1 MQITDF
7 TVEKIIDPTGILAGN
22 RYEFFFYLSLNE
34 EDELNEYDNLKLRAL
49 FSVNGDEYKLISTYF
64 LSNEEILG
72 FELEEEEEKEILAFC
87 QANYLEADE
96 N

>member
-22 RYEFFFYLSLNE
+22 RYEFFFYLALNE
-34 EDELNEYDNLKLRAL
+34 EDELNEFNNLKLRAL
-49 FSVNGDEYKLISTYF
+49 FFVNEDENKLLSTYF
-64 LSNEEILG
+64 LGNEEILD

-87 QANYLEADE
+87 QENYLQADE